1 MAISA
6 LTSCKNPISALWCWV
21 EELWQEMVNS
31 VCDLRLETADLRKEL
46 KRMQTEID
54 RLRAQVQHNEDKDR
68 KRQFCVQQQAL
79 LELCHSVSKPR
90 LRSDAEEASSLHEV
104 ARHALAVAVAA
115 GEVALRAGES
125 LRGAQSVEARAL
137 GVVPTSRRM
146 S

>member
-68 KRQFCVQQQAL
+68 RRQFCAQQHAL
-79 LELCHSVSKPR
+79 LELSLNLRTPR
-90 LRSDAEEASSLHEV
+90 LPQFEKIAPSPDVRAVHACLKKA
-104 ARHALAVAVAA
+104 AREITHID
-115 GEVALRAGES
+115 ES
-125 LRGAQSVEARAL
+125 LDVF
-137 GVVPTSRRM
+137 VM
-146 S
+146 